1 MEFTEE
7 ETVEFTAEEQAVL
20 SSIAYYDIT
29 LSADKV
35 ETLDRVLQDVE
46 NNLVDNK
53 TMRDILGDDLYVV
66 YQGLLEK
73 GSNYQVISSVDDND
87 NSGFVAF
94 AIADTNDN
102 VTVVCRGSED
112 LTKIASDPDSRKDL
126 DTDIQ
131 IGVLEETDQQQ
142 ALENMV
148 SDLEERGYDSFW
160 FTGHSL
166 GGNLAIHG
174 AIYLGDPDKVR
185 GVTTFNA
192 PGFNDKYWSIHRM
205 RAEEMGHCIVNY
217 ENQYD
222 YVSSIFTKPGE
233 RIVTDSVVDGSDW
246 GFAHHS
252 ICNLKLTDNI
262 FASLDSKG
270 KRSALP
276 WLATNGLVDFF
287 WDIGLLGNYLNAT
300 LFGGSLTS
308 YRDFSKAALDT
319 MVAAAK
325 ETEEEDWWNITRWDC
340 WYRLDS
346 LVGGPVMN
354 AQYLAGDV
362 DKYYR
367 KLIDMND
374 ASVADIEAIFEK
386 VYNTDD
392 QYAAAIEKCSS
403 NLESQVNTKLRELAA
418 GINVSSGSGGGR

>member
-1 MEFTEE
+1 M
-7 ETVEFTAEEQAVL
+7 TVEFTVEEQAVL
-20 SSIAYYDIT
+20 AQIAYYNINLLEDKPRT
-29 LSADKV
+29 LEDVLADVGKQKDSNGR
-35 ETLDRVLQDVE
+35 TLEEVLGE
-46 NNLVDNK
+46 
-53 TMRDILGDDLYVV
+53 DLYMV
-66 YQGLLEK
+66 YQGLVERVDQK
-73 GSNYQVISSVDDND
+73 GYQVISSVDDND

-94 AIADTNDN
+94 AVADPDGD

-112 LTKIASDPDSRKDL
+112 LTKVATDPDSRKDL

-131 IGVLEETDQQQ
+131 IGVRVETDQQQ

-148 SDLEERGYDSFW
+148 SDLEDRGYDSFW

-174 AIYLGDPDKVR
+174 AVYLSDPEKVR

-205 RAEEMGHCIVNY
+205 RLEAIGSCVVNY
-217 ENQYD
+217 ENTYD

-233 RIVTDSVVDGSDW
+233 RFVVDSAVEGSHW

-252 ICNLKLTDNI
+252 LCNLRIGDGTFEKV
-262 FASLDSKG
+262 SSKG

-276 WLATNGLVDFF
+276 WAGTNGLVDFF
-287 WDIGLLGNYLNAT
+287 WDIDLLGNYLNAT

-362 DKYYR
+362 DTYYR

-386 VYNTDD
+386 VYSTDD
-392 QYAAAIEKCSS
+392 QYAAAIENCGTD
-403 NLESQVNTKLRELAA
+403 LESRVNAKLRELAA

>member
-1 MEFTEE
+1 M
-7 ETVEFTAEEQAVL
+7 EFTAEEMAVL
-20 SSIAYYDIT
+20 SQVAYFDVNVEKKDPRSLDAILKDI
-29 LSADKV
+29 
-35 ETLDRVLQDVE
+35 E
-46 NNLVDNK
+46 NNLPDNK
-53 TMRDILGDDLYVV
+53 TMKDVLGDDLYVV
-66 YQGLLEK
+66 YQGMMEK
-73 GSNYQVISSVDDND
+73 GADYQVISSVDDND

-94 AIADTNDN
+94 AIADADGD

-131 IGVLEETDQQQ
+131 IGVRVETDQQQ
-142 ALENMV
+142 ALENMI
-148 SDLEERGYDSFW
+148 SDLEDRGYNSFW

-174 AIYLGDPDKVR
+174 AVYLGDPEKVR

-192 PGFNDKYWSIHRM
+192 PGFNNKYWFLHRM
-205 RAEEMGHCIVNY
+205 RAEAIEHCIVNY
-217 ENQYD
+217 ENAYD

-252 ICNLKLTDNI
+252 ICNLKLVDEI
-262 FASLDSKG
+262 FALLDSKG

-276 WLATNGLVDFF
+276 WVATNGLVDFV
-287 WDIGLLGNYLNAT
+287 WDLGLLGNYLNAT
-300 LFGGSLTS
+300 LLGGSMS
-308 YRDFSKAALDT
+308 DYRDFSKAALDT

-362 DKYYR
+362 DTYYR

-386 VYNTDD
+386 VYSIDD
-392 QYAAAIEKCSS
+392 QYAAAIENCGTD
-403 NLESQVNTKLRELAA
+403 LESRVNAKLQELAA